1 MAAQRCVFRN
11 RWERF
16 QVARWIEYQTGVPYI
31 EEILDPPFKLDDEGM
46 LRVPTGP
53 GLGVKL
59 NWDAVGRYTR

>member
-1 MAAQRCVFRN
+1 MAESELSALIELG
-11 RWERF
+11 EREGC
-16 QVARWIEYQTGVPYI
+16 IELS
-31 EEILDPPFKLDDEGM
+31 EISRVTEALELDDEGM